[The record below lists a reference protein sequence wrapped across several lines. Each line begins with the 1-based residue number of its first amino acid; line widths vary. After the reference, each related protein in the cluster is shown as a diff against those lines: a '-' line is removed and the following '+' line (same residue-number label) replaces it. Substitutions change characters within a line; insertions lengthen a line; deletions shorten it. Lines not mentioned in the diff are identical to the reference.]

1 MKVFPALSAFAVTA
15 LLSAC
20 ASVQPPESP
29 TPPPV
34 TAPPPPEAMPA
45 PVTAPSAPPPVAAK
59 TYRPGAG
66 IIESATVVALGSS
79 SASAGG
85 GASGPTMAY
94 RLKMLD
100 GTMQSVVQVGPRLNI
115 GDRVEVTKEGRVIRP

>member
-1 MKVFPALSAFAVTA
+1 MKVFPALSALAVTA
-15 LLSAC
+15 LLAAC
-20 ASVQPPESP
+20 ASLRPPESP
-29 TPPPV
+29 PSAPVTTTPPPV
-34 TAPPPPEAMPA
+34 GTPAPATTPSTPPPI
-45 PVTAPSAPPPVAAK
+45 SAK

-79 SASAGG
+79 SAAAEG

-100 GTMQSVVQVGPRLNI
+100 GTMQSVVQVGPRFNV
-115 GDRVEVTKEGRVIRP
+115 GDRVQVTREGRVLRP